1 MIGQVRLTWAGEE
14 KRKETRVGKRASIA
28 SWHRIHSCFNA
39 TTIKMEIEIYLNVHI
54 IVFYTE

>member
-28 SWHRIHSCFNA
+28 SWHRIHNAIYA
-39 TTIKMEIEIYLNVHI
+39 TTIKMKIEIYLNVHI